1 MRSARLLA
9 AVSFLSWS
17 SAVGA
22 ADSTFG
28 TTNAQACYDIATFDP
43 SGGDVRTC
51 TRAIKNDYLTRTDR
65 AATLSNRGIIWSA
78 RGLFDR
84 ALADHTASIDLDTR
98 SARAH
103 VNRGNVHYK
112 TRHFTD
118 AIADYDR
125 AAELS
130 GGKLAV
136 VFYNRALAYKES
148 GNGDAARA
156 DIDRALA
163 LAPGN
168 EQYLNARSLL
178 D

>member
-1 MRSARLLA
+1 MRSAPLFA
-9 AVSFLSWS
+9 AVSILCGSN
-17 SAVGA
+17 AAGA

-28 TTNAQACYDIATFDP
+28 TTNAQACYDAATYDP
-43 SGGDVRTC
+43 TGGDVRTC
-51 TRAIKNDYLTRTDR
+51 TTAIKNENLTRTDR

-78 RGLFDR
+78 RGRLDR
-84 ALADHTASIDLDTR
+84 ALADHNASIDIDAR
-98 SARAH
+98 SPRAH

-112 TRHFTD
+112 SGRFGD

-125 AAELS
+125 AVALS

-136 VFYNRALAYKES
+136 VFYNRALAYKA
-148 GNGDAARA
+148 NGDQSAARA
-156 DIDRALA
+156 DIDRALS